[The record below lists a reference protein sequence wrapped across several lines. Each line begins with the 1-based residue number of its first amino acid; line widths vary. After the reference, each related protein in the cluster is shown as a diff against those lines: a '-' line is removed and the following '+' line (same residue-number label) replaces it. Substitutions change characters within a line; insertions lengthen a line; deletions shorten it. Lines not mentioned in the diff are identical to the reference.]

1 MMKIWTGALLA
12 LVLAACRSAPA
23 AAGGGGAAFAAPA
36 LQEAEPSERPW
47 EIRVTSRG
55 ERVRVKS
62 GETLLG
68 ESPSGPG
75 QPVRLRVPRGPVRVE
90 LVDAAGA
97 VAAAVE
103 LVERPEEKAPS
114 AARVGE
120 VKLVHRVYGVFVKLD
135 PGLELRPGEEIVV
148 VREGR
153 EVARTRILEITSGD
167 ETYPAGAARLPR
179 GDAPIRK
186 GDEVR
191 RPDDK

>member
-1 MMKIWTGALLA
+1 MKIGTGALIA
-12 LVLAACRSAPA
+12 LGWMGSGIA
-23 AAGGGGAAFAAPA
+23 AAAQSASPSTPGVPQEAAPA
-36 LQEAEPSERPW
+36 ERPL

-68 ESPSGPG
+68 ESPSAPG
-75 QPVRLRVPRGPVRVE
+75 QEVRLRVPKGPVRVE
-90 LVDAAGA
+90 LLDPAGA
-97 VAAAVE
+97 VAASVE
-103 LVERPEEKAPS
+103 LAP
-114 AARVGE
+114 AEPPVARVGE
-120 VKLVHRVYGVFVKLD
+120 VQLVHRVYGVFVRLD
-135 PGLELRPGEEIVV
+135 PGLELKPGEEIVV

-153 EVARTRILEITSGD
+153 EVARTRILQITSGD

-191 RPDDK
+191 RPGP